1 MSDVNQVSL
10 PENFYDFTSPQL
22 LAQPEP
28 QFLYATMFMAAMGL
42 SLNPEAAL
50 GLQGR
55 AIVGSGAAY
64 SAAERDRLIM
74 ADPLMTGLV
83 AAKVDF
89 KGLPGS
95 TVRINR
101 PQFADTTYTEASR
114 EVGLNTS
121 ISTTTINAG
130 SEQVSLTLRRFAGPY
145 DSVNSRVAPYGIDK
159 FAAGMGVHS
168 LSSLVGT
175 HLKRDFHK
183 FLDATQVVLL
193 DLASSTVRPSGMT
206 ADNDATVAG
215 QFPMDYDTINRAEL
229 TADEANLPCF
239 PDGYRLL
246 VLTPKQCAQLK
257 TDPDYVELSKVHP
270 QYNALFPQYVASVG
284 KLHIFKST
292 TLNQSN
298 NSSSIPVHKGH
309 LLAPGALLGG
319 MGAAPRVAP
328 STDDNYGEVAKVIW
342 VAYLGLGLADNRFCV
357 SVRSA

>member
-1 MSDVNQVSL
+1 MSNVDQVSL
-10 PENFYDFTSPQL
+10 PENFYDITSPQL

-28 QFLYATMFMAAMGL
+28 QYLYATMFLAAMGA

-50 GLQGR
+50 GVQGR
-55 AIVGSGAAY
+55 TIGGSGAAY
-64 SAAERDRLIM
+64 SSAERDRLIM
-74 ADPLMTGLV
+74 ADPLMTSLV
-83 AAKVDF
+83 AASVDF
-89 KGLPGS
+89 EGLPGS

-121 ISTTTINAG
+121 ISTQTINAG
-130 SEQVSLTLRRFAGPY
+130 SEQVSLTLKRFAGPY

-159 FAAGMGVHS
+159 FSAARGVHS
-168 LSSLVGT
+168 LSGLVGT

-183 FLDATQVVLL
+183 FVETVSVTLL
-193 DLASSTVRPSGMT
+193 DLASTTVRPSGMS

-229 TADEANLPCF
+229 AANEASLPCF
-239 PDGYRLL
+239 SDGYRLL
-246 VLTPKQCAQLK
+246 VLTPKQVAQLK

-270 QYNALFPQYVASVG
+270 QYNALFPGYVASIG
-284 KLHIFKST
+284 KLHIFQSM
-292 TLNQSN
+292 TLNQAN
-298 NSSSIPVHKGH
+298 NGSSIPVHKGH

-319 MGAAPRVAP
+319 MGAPPRVAP

-342 VAYLGLGLADNRFCV
+342 VAYLGFGLADSRFSI

>member
-1 MSDVNQVSL
+1 MSDINQVSV
-10 PENFYDFTSPQL
+10 PENFYDITSPQL

-28 QFLYATMFMAAMGL
+28 QYLYATMFLSAMGL

-50 GLQGR
+50 GVQGR
-55 AIVGSGAAY
+55 AISGSGAQY
-64 SAAERDRLIM
+64 SSAERDRLIM
-74 ADPLMTGLV
+74 ANPLMSGVV

-89 KGLPGS
+89 DGLPGM
-95 TVRINR
+95 TVRVNR
-101 PQFADTTYTEASR
+101 PQFADTTYTVASR

-130 SEQVSLTLRRFAGPY
+130 SEQVSLTLQRFAGPY
-145 DSVNSRVAPYGIDK
+145 DQTNSRVAPYGIDK
-159 FAAGMGVHS
+159 FAAARGVHS

-183 FLDATQVVLL
+183 FIDSVQVTLL
-193 DLASSTVRPSGMT
+193 DLASTTVRPAGMS

-229 TADEANLPCF
+229 AADEANLPVF

-257 TDPDYVELSKVHP
+257 LDSDYVELSKEFP
-270 QYNALFPQYVASVG
+270 QYNGLFPQYVASVNRM
-284 KLHIFKST
+284 HIFRST
-292 TLNQSN
+292 TLNQAN
-298 NSSSIPVHKGH
+298 NSSTVPVHKGH
-309 LLAPGALLGG
+309 LIAPGALLGG
-319 MGAAPRVAP
+319 MGAPPRVAP

-342 VAYLGLGLADNRFCV
+342 VSYLAFGLADNRFTI